1 VTFQGRFH
9 FTEGNRDGHTHRRRD
24 ADRRAAELKYERR
37 VQPNEIGVAARDG
50 VVTLMW
56 IPT

>member
-1 VTFQGRFH
+1 M
-9 FTEGNRDGHTHRRRD
+9 EGNRDGHTYRRRD
-24 ADRRAAELKYERR
+24 SDRRFAELKCERR
-37 VQPNEIGVAARDG
+37 VQPNDGVAVRDG